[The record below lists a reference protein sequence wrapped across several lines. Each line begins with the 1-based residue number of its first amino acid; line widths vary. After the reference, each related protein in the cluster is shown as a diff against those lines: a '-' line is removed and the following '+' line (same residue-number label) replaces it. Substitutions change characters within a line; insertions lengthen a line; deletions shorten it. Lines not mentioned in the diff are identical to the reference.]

1 MKENNNAPASR
12 EPSTSNNPSEQKKA
26 PKISRRVLLAGS
38 VGVGVAAASGLYV
51 AGSNWKAS
59 LNERIAQED
68 TAWERNQALAAAEP
82 ATTIAEESHK
92 NAVAGLSGRLV
103 YTAYR
108 KDGVYVPATRE
119 SPAQNV
125 PYPVIREKM
134 NTYDISGMYL
144 FFAYYN
150 AAKNYGYL
158 TGDLEPLAKIV
169 DPEKV
174 IFSNVYEFIANNQ
187 GWIVSDQEIESYMV
201 ETPGYSK
208 RNIQGRKVY
217 EMQTELS
224 IYGDAYFV
232 YRDTG
237 EVKYFRDMFHTDR
250 HPSISFYG
258 EFLDGRWVSVDENLQ
273 GDLLLPKGASVAGYT
288 K

>member
-1 MKENNNAPASR
+1 MKGNNNTPALR
-12 EPSTSNNPSEQKKA
+12 ESSTGNNPSEQKKN
-26 PKISRRVLLAGS
+26 PKISRRALLLGS
-38 VGVGVAAASGLYV
+38 AVVGTAAASGLYV

-68 TAWERNQALAAAEP
+68 ASWKRNQALAAAEP
-82 ATTIAEESHK
+82 ATTIAEESLK
-92 NAVAGLSGRLV
+92 NATAGLSGRLV

-174 IFSNVYEFIANNQ
+174 IFSNVYEFIVSNQ

-237 EVKYFRDMFHTDR
+237 EVKYFRDIFHTDR
-250 HPSISFYG
+250 HPTIDFYG
-258 EFLDGRWVSVDENLQ
+258 EFWMD
-273 GDLLLPKGASVAGYT
+273 AG
-288 K
+288 

>member
-12 EPSTSNNPSEQKKA
+12 EPSTSNNPSEQKKT

-38 VGVGVAAASGLYV
+38 VGVGAAAVSGLYV

-68 TAWERNQALAAAEP
+68 AAWKRNQALAAAEP
-82 ATTIAEESHK
+82 GTTIAEESLK
-92 NAVAGLSGRLV
+92 NATAGLSGRLV

-273 GDLLLPKGASVAGYT
+273 GDLLLPKGVSVAGYT

>member
-12 EPSTSNNPSEQKKA
+12 EPSTSNNPSGQKKA
-26 PKISRRVLLAGS
+26 PKISRRALLLGS
-38 VGVGVAAASGLYV
+38 AVVGTAAASGLYV
-51 AGSNWKAS
+51 AGSS
-59 LNERIAQED
+59 LKFSSNERTSQED
-68 TAWERNQALAAAEP
+68 TAWKRNQALAAAEP
-82 ATTIAEESHK
+82 TTKIADEDNK
-92 NAVAGLSGRLV
+92 NAAGGLYGRLV

-108 KDGVYVPATRE
+108 KDGLYVPATRE
-119 SPAQNV
+119 NPAQNV
-125 PYPVIREKM
+125 PYPVIQEKM

-158 TGDLEPLAKIV
+158 TGDLEPLAKII

-174 IFSNVYEFIANNQ
+174 IFPNLYEFITNNQ

-201 ETPGYSK
+201 QTPGYGS
-208 RNIQGRKVY
+208 REIQGRKIY
-217 EMQTELS
+217 KMQTELS

-250 HPSISFYG
+250 HPTINFYG

>member
-1 MKENNNAPASR
+1 MKENNNTPVSR
-12 EPSTSNNPSEQKKA
+12 ESSTGDNPSEQKKN

-51 AGSNWKAS
+51 AGSNWRAS
-59 LNERIAQED
+59 LKERIAQED

-82 ATTIAEESHK
+82 ATTIAEESYK

-119 SPAQNV
+119 SPALNV

-174 IFSNVYEFIANNQ
+174 IFPNLYEFIVNNQ

-208 RNIQGRKVY
+208 RDIQGRKVY

-250 HPSISFYG
+250 HPTINFYG

>member
-1 MKENNNAPASR
+1 MKENNNAPAFR
-12 EPSTSNNPSEQKKA
+12 EPSTSNNPSEQKKT

-68 TAWERNQALAAAEP
+68 AAWKRNQALAAAEP

-92 NAVAGLSGRLV
+92 NTTVGLSGRLV

-273 GDLLLPKGASVAGYT
+273 GDLLLPKGVSVAGYT

>member
-1 MKENNNAPASR
+1 MKENKNAPAFR
-12 EPSTSNNPSEQKKA
+12 EPSTSNNPSEQKKT

-68 TAWERNQALAAAEP
+68 AAWKRNQALAAAEP

-92 NAVAGLSGRLV
+92 NTTVGLSGRLV

-174 IFSNVYEFIANNQ
+174 IFPNLYEFISNNQ

-208 RNIQGRKVY
+208 RNIQGRKV
-217 EMQTELS
+217 
-224 IYGDAYFV
+224 A
-232 YRDTG
+232 
-237 EVKYFRDMFHTDR
+237 
-250 HPSISFYG
+250 
-258 EFLDGRWVSVDENLQ
+258 LQ
-273 GDLLLPKGASVAGYT
+273 S
-288 K
+288 

>member
-1 MKENNNAPASR
+1 MKENNNTPVSR
-12 EPSTSNNPSEQKKA
+12 ESSTGDNPSEQKKT

-38 VGVGVAAASGLYV
+38 AVVGTAAASGLYV

-59 LNERIAQED
+59 LTERIAQENA
-68 TAWERNQALAAAEP
+68 AWERNQALAAAEP
-82 ATTIAEESHK
+82 TTKIAEESYK
-92 NAVAGLSGRLV
+92 NTAAGLSGQLV

-144 FFAYYN
+144 FFANYN

-174 IFSNVYEFIANNQ
+174 IFPNVYEFITNNQ
-187 GWIVSDQEIESYMV
+187 GWIVSDQDIESYTV
-201 ETPGYSK
+201 ETHGYG
-208 RNIQGRKVY
+208 RREIQGRKIY
-217 EMQTELS
+217 KLQTELS

-237 EVKYFRDMFHTDR
+237 EVKYFRDMFYTDR
-250 HPSISFYG
+250 HPTIEFYG

>member
-1 MKENNNAPASR
+1 MKENNNAPAFR
-12 EPSTSNNPSEQKKA
+12 EPSTSNNPSEQKKT

-68 TAWERNQALAAAEP
+68 AAWKRNQALAAAEP

-92 NAVAGLSGRLV
+92 NTTVGLSGRLV

-174 IFSNVYEFIANNQ
+174 IFPNLYEFIANNQ

-201 ETPGYSK
+201 QTPGYGS
-208 RNIQGRKVY
+208 REIQGRKIY
-217 EMQTELS
+217 KLQTELS

-250 HPSISFYG
+250 HPTIDFYG

>member
-1 MKENNNAPASR
+1 MKENITTLVSR
-12 EPSTSNNPSEQKKA
+12 EPSTSNNPSEQKKT

-38 VGVGVAAASGLYV
+38 VGVGAVAASGLYV
-51 AGSNWKAS
+51 AGSS
-59 LNERIAQED
+59 LKFSSNERTSQED
-68 TAWERNQALAAAEP
+68 TAWKRNQALAAAEP
-82 ATTIAEESHK
+82 ITKITDEDNK
-92 NAVAGLSGRLV
+92 NAAGGLYGRLV

-125 PYPVIREKM
+125 PYPVIQEKM

-174 IFSNVYEFIANNQ
+174 IFSNVYEFITNNQ
-187 GWIVSDQEIESYMV
+187 GWIVSDQEIESYIV
-201 ETPGYSK
+201 QIPGYGS
-208 RNIQGRKVY
+208 REIQGRKIY
-217 EMQTELS
+217 KLQTELS

-237 EVKYFRDMFHTDR
+237 EVKYFRDMFYTDR
-250 HPSISFYG
+250 HPTIDFYG